1 MNIQNNVA
9 NFECFKFKAKL
20 RASNSA
26 DSQMTISGMII
37 LIISNKEKDDFMK
50 IVKSLKES
58 SLLIRDVIET
68 IEIKT
73 KEQKGVFLSVLFG
86 TIRASLLRNLLTDY
100 AKLFS

>member
-1 MNIQNNVA
+1 MNIQNNIA

-20 RASNSA
+20 RTSTSA

-58 SLLIRDVIET
+58 SLLIRGVIET

-86 TIRASLLRNLLTDY
+86 TMRASLLRNLLTDY